1 MFKYR
6 FPIHKIVT
14 KMNGYEHHNRYGK
27 EEGKWADDRG
37 TRMHECRGRMGS
49 DEGHMGSG
57 PMRFRGL
64 RPIVLDLISDSPKK
78 GSEIMAAMEKTTEGR
93 WKPSPGSIYP
103 MLASMEEQGLIHK
116 NADGRYSISESG
128 KKEIEFHRKTM
139 VGFRRRWMPDEPED
153 ILSQINSYINYFND
167 IADDLSGQKSALAEL
182 KNRIS
187 GLIEK
192 IPEEPADKN
201 SQ

>member
-1 MFKYR
+1 MLKYR
-6 FPIHKIVT
+6 FPIHILVM
-14 KMNGYEHHNRYGK
+14 KMNGYEHHNSYGK

-37 TRMHECRGRMGS
+37 TGMHGCRGRMGS
-49 DEGHMGSG
+49 NEGHMGNG

-64 RPIVLDLISDSPKK
+64 RPIVLDLISESPRK

-128 KKEIEFHRKTM
+128 KKEMEFHRKTM
-139 VGFRRRWMPDEPED
+139 VGFRKRWMPDEPED
-153 ILSQINSYINYFND
+153 ILSQMNSYVDYFND
-167 IADDLSGQKSALAEL
+167 IADELSGQRSAFVEL
-182 KNRIS
+182 KNHIS
-187 GLIEK
+187 DLIAK
-192 IPEEPADKN
+192 IPEESHSNDN
-201 SQ
+201 Q